1 MVCVVF
7 SYLMSTNTTTHTP
20 GSLLSSSS
28 LACPHSS
35 VLVSFSPLVSFAQFK
50 PSKAKN
56 VFTGYLYTA
65 AHQAWWESDSLHPCK
80 SRQNHP
86 LLLSLIIFFLSP
98 PKSKQTRAA
107 PLRATKP
114 SSLTADDECSPAV
127 SQCYHAMCLSAS
139 CIALPS
145 SYLVQLLKVSPQ
157 HTLLCH

>member
-56 VFTGYLYTA
+56 VFTGYLYT
-65 AHQAWWESDSLHPCK
+65 L
-80 SRQNHP
+80 
-86 LLLSLIIFFLSP
+86 
-98 PKSKQTRAA
+98 
-107 PLRATKP
+107 
-114 SSLTADDECSPAV
+114 
-127 SQCYHAMCLSAS
+127 
-139 CIALPS
+139 
-145 SYLVQLLKVSPQ
+145 Q
-157 HTLLCH
+157 HTRPGENQILYILASLDKIILCFSV